1 MDIESIKFFFGI
13 DTISSYEIIWILI
26 GLIGQLIFFSRWI
39 VQWYLSE
46 KYSESHIPKSFWWL
60 SFFGGLITFFY
71 AFNIKSFPF
80 MFAQFIGLIVYIRN
94 LYLLLSKKNLKILIL
109 E

>member
-1 MDIESIKFFFGI
+1 MNYKDYFIE
-13 DTISSYEIIWILI
+13 TLYLMSYNEIIWMII
-26 GLIGQLIFFSRWI
+26 GFLGQTIFFSRWL
-39 VQWYLSE
+39 VQWIYSE
-46 KYSESHIPKSFWWL
+46 KYGKSTIPISFWWL

-94 LYLLLSKKNLKILIL
+94 LYLLLSKKNLKKNDK
-109 E
+109 